1 MVLFSGFFAKLDDIP
16 YYLSWLPY
24 VSYVKYSFEG
34 TMVSIYGL
42 GRKKLECDELYC
54 HFKYPATFLNQMSM
68 KGDIDTYI
76 IDVVVLIGLFVLL
89 RITAY
94 FVLRIKLFQNR

>member
-1 MVLFSGFFAKLDDIP
+1 MVLFSGFFANLDDIP

-24 VSYVKYSFEG
+24 ASYVKYSFEG
-34 TMVSIYGL
+34 VMVSIYGL
-42 GRKKLECDELYC
+42 DREKLECKELYC
-54 HFKYPATFLNQMSM
+54 HFKYPTTFLKQMSM

-89 RITAY
+89 RVVAY